1 MYPSHWCCKIRLF
14 CLHFDVLQPWLSIIA
29 VKIVLLEWC
38 LYSPKT
44 RKVSEKWWHPW
55 SVCWFFFF
63 PPLLGVERIL
73 LRSVQTTA
81 AMHNAPPCFLV
92 WIGLT
97 QHVKTNGKMR
107 GENLCPS
114 LLPFSS
120 LALSLCVAKYPCRL
134 HSLGI
139 IIGFK
144 RALF

>member
-1 MYPSHWCCKIRLF
+1 MYPSHWCCEIRLF
-14 CLHFDVLQPWLSIIA
+14 CLHFDVLQPWLSIILA

-44 RKVSEKWWHPW
+44 PEGFRKVVAPVK
-55 SVCWFFFF
+55 CRLFFFSL

-92 WIGLT
+92 WIVSTLNVSKPT
-97 QHVKTNGKMR
+97 AKVR
-107 GENLCPS
+107 GENLFPS

-120 LALSLCVAKYPCRL
+120 LTMSLLCVAKI
-134 HSLGI
+134 SLPFSLLGNSNS
-139 IIGFK
+139 F
-144 RALF
+144 